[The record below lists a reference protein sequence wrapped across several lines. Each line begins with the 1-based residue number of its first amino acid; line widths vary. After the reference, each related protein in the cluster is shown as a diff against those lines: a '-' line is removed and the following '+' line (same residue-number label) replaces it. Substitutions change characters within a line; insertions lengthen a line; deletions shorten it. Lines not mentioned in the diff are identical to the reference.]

1 MSSSLH
7 CLSKN
12 SFFTTSA
19 KACCKNEPKIET
31 MGLSWAPKLN
41 HVVSIILHRLM
52 NLMIL
57 SCGLPLQWDLKL
69 AEVFLTSVYF
79 ACDKIHWPDIC
90 DVINDSESWGSYLKN
105 HKRFSIVSE
114 RVIWVA
120 DGWKPKGAITAKES
134 ITLLFLIS
142 EKKRKQWK
150 PREICIHLV
159 RKRFY
164 DKQPKFTLLT
174 KGTIRRLNKNSRK

>member
-1 MSSSLH
+1 MSSSLY

-41 HVVSIILHRLM
+41 HVVSIILLRLM

-90 DVINDSESWGSYLKN
+90 DVINDSEAWGSYLKN
-105 HKRFSIVSE
+105 HERFSIVSE

-120 DGWKPKGAITAKES
+120 RWLKTKRCYYCKGIHNSAIFNKREEKEAMETTWNLHSSSQEMILRQTAKVYVIDERNS
-134 ITLLFLIS
+134 
-142 EKKRKQWK
+142 K
-150 PREICIHLV
+150 EI
-159 RKRFY
+159 K
-164 DKQPKFTLLT
+164 
-174 KGTIRRLNKNSRK
+174 